1 MKKIIPKISKT
12 RIEEYER
19 HRDQE
24 GNERRFGQFMKK
36 NGNGL
41 FCILLF
47 CFPCIYFSKEYENNQ
62 VSPDSTKY

>member
-1 MKKIIPKISKT
+1 MRIKFSKA

-24 GNERRFGQFMKK
+24 RKERHNSQFMKK
-36 NGNGL
+36 YGNGL
-41 FCILLF
+41 CCIFLF